1 MLMEPFLKPKLQIN
15 CRGSLVDFTKPVVM
29 GIINLTPDSF
39 YAQSRINSIPD
50 VLNRVEQILHQG
62 GRMIDLGAYSSRP
75 GAEHISGD
83 EEIAR
88 LVPFLKEIRRLYPE
102 VIISVDT
109 FRSEVAKVAVND
121 YATDIINDI
130 SGGEMD
136 PQMFEVVA
144 QLKVPYIL
152 MHMQGTPQNMQ
163 VNPVYHDVVAEVSH
177 NLAEKTDRLRSMGVA
192 DVIIDP
198 GFGFGKNLDQNY
210 QLLKNLNQLALFECP
225 VLVGVSRKSMIY
237 KFLDVKAEDSLNGTS
252 VLNTLALMG
261 GANILRVHDVNEAVE
276 CIKLVEKIKEV

>member
-1 MLMEPFLKPKLQIN
+1 MEPFFKPKLQIN
-15 CRGSLVDFTKPVVM
+15 CRGRLVDLATPVVM

-39 YAQSRINSIPD
+39 YPQSRINSIPD
-50 VLNRVEQILHQG
+50 VLKRVEQILQQG
-62 GRMIDLGAYSSRP
+62 GRIIDLGAYSSRP
-75 GAEHISGD
+75 GAEHISCE

-88 LVPFLKEIRRLYPE
+88 LVPFLKEIRRHYPE
-102 VIISVDT
+102 VILSVDT

-121 YATDIINDI
+121 YTADIINDI

-136 PQMFEVVA
+136 PQMFEMVA

-163 VNPVYHDVVAEVSH
+163 MNPVYRDVVAEVSY

-210 QLLKNLNQLALFECP
+210 QLLKNLDQLALFEYP
-225 VLVGVSRKSMIY
+225 VLVGISRKSMIY
-237 KFLDVKAEDSLNGTS
+237 KFLDVTPGESLNGTS
-252 VLNTLALMG
+252 VLNTLALMR

-276 CIKLVEKIKEV
+276 CIKLVEKIKRV

>member
-1 MLMEPFLKPKLQIN
+1 MTMESFFKPKLQIN
-15 CRGSLVDFTKPVVM
+15 CRGRLVDLATPVVM

-50 VLNRVEQILHQG
+50 VLKRVEQILQQG

-75 GAEHISGD
+75 GAEHISCD

-88 LVPFLKEIRRLYPE
+88 LVPFLKEIRRHYPE

-109 FRSEVAKVAVND
+109 FRSEVAKVAVDD
-121 YATDIINDI
+121 YEVDIINDI

-136 PQMFEVVA
+136 PQMFAVVA

-163 VNPVYHDVVAEVSH
+163 LNPVYHDVVAEVSR

-237 KFLDVKAEDSLNGTS
+237 KFLDVKPEDSLNGTS